1 MSLDANK
8 ALVRR
13 FVKDVLDAGQSD
25 LVYDLF
31 SPDDR
36 VQYPHQS
43 EPRVGVEVVETAMA
57 QARAR
62 QTSITTHIDLL
73 IAEDDLV
80 AARVRH
86 DVVFRTDIPSR
97 NGILK
102 RPAGKLACT
111 RHLSDTQRA
120 NRRAVGAARRGRDPR
135 TAGRSPGTR
144 GITAVGRATRLRE
157 SFRRRRLA
165 LARSQRGRPMLRWHL
180 PSLAWRLP
188 PSSRLGGQGT
198 IAVHED
204 VQVTMRA
211 SETEVYWNTARA
223 SRTAPACAWQPGS
236 KASTWAAT

>member
-1 MSLDANK
+1 MSLEANK

-13 FVKDVLDAGQSD
+13 FFKDVLDAGQSD

-31 SPDDR
+31 SPDGR

-43 EPRVGVEVVETAMA
+43 EPRVGVEVVATAMA

-102 RPAGKLACT
+102 A
-111 RHLSDTQRA
+111 
-120 NRRAVGAARRGRDPR
+120 
-135 TAGRSPGTR
+135 AGR
-144 GITAVGRATRLRE
+144 
-157 SFRRRRLA
+157 
-165 LARSQRGRPMLRWHL
+165 
-180 PSLAWRLP
+180 
-188 PSSRLGGQGT
+188 
-198 IAVHED
+198 
-204 VQVTMRA
+204 
-211 SETEVYWNTARA
+211 
-223 SRTAPACAWQPGS
+223 
-236 KASTWAAT
+236 